1 MFVVSRR
8 TPVQHMGKLIVKA
21 ALSVFIC
28 CLIYEFFDIGTGI
41 PFYSGIAA
49 IICLQP
55 EIKSTFRVGLN
66 RTIGTLIGGFT
77 GMGILFILRE
87 FSLFSFPTLKNFLIS
102 LCIIP
107 LMFLAESFKRGPFSH
122 FLDKARQNNLFT
134 IAPLILFA
142 DFMRKSA
149 LTNITCV
156 AFLSVTITH
165 GTDSTISDFAFN
177 RMLDTLIGVFVS
189 FFINFIPMGKEAK
202 PTERITEDVE

>member
-1 MFVVSRR
+1 
-8 TPVQHMGKLIVKA
+8 MGKLIVKA

-28 CLIYEFFDIGTGI
+28 CLIYEFCDIGTGV

-55 EIKSTFRVGLN
+55 EIRNTFRVGLN

-77 GMGILFILRE
+77 GMAALFVIRA
-87 FSLFSFPTLKNFLIS
+87 FSIFRLPSLQYLLIS
-102 LCIIP
+102 LCIVP
-107 LMFLAESFKRGPFSH
+107 LMYIA
-122 FLDKARQNNLFT
+122 KAIKKNPLSAVLRKNDQRRLLSL
-134 IAPLILFA
+134 APLVFFA

-165 GTDSTISDFAFN
+165 GADTSISGFAMN
-177 RMLDTLIGVFVS
+177 RILDTLIGVFVS
-189 FFINFIPMGKEAK
+189 FFINLLPMGHQV
-202 PTERITEDVE
+202 TTVHHDDIQVE

>member
-1 MFVVSRR
+1 
-8 TPVQHMGKLIVKA
+8 MGKLIIKA

-55 EIKSTFRVGLN
+55 EIKSTLRIGMN

-77 GMGILFILRE
+77 GMAILFILRE

-107 LMFLAESFKRGPFSH
+107 LMFLAESFKRGSISNMVR
-122 FLDKARQNNLFT
+122 KARESKFLKV
-134 IAPLILFA
+134 APLIVFA
-142 DFMRKSA
+142 NFMRKST

-165 GTDSTISDFAFN
+165 GADSSISGFALN
-177 RMLDTLIGVFVS
+177 RIFDTLIGVFVS
-189 FFINFIPMGKEAK
+189 FFVNFIPMGTEAND
-202 PTERITEDVE
+202 TGREMHDVE

>member
-1 MFVVSRR
+1 MANTAKYVHS
-8 TPVQHMGKLIVKA
+8 MGKLIVKA

-28 CLIYEFFDIGTGI
+28 CLIYEFCDIGTGV

-55 EIKSTFRVGLN
+55 EIKNTFRVGLN

-77 GMGILFILRE
+77 GMAALFVIRA
-87 FSLFSFPTLKNFLIS
+87 FSIFRLPSLQYLLIS
-102 LCIIP
+102 LCIVP
-107 LMFLAESFKRGPFSH
+107 LMYIA
-122 FLDKARQNNLFT
+122 KAIKKNPLSAVLRKNDSSKLLS
-134 IAPLILFA
+134 IAPLVFLA

-165 GTDSTISDFAFN
+165 GADTSISGFAMN
-177 RMLDTLIGVFVS
+177 RILDTLIGVFVS
-189 FFINFIPMGKEAK
+189 FFINLLPMGHRQTAVHHDD
-202 PTERITEDVE
+202 IQVE

>member
-1 MFVVSRR
+1 
-8 TPVQHMGKLIVKA
+8 MGKLIVKA

-28 CLIYEFFDIGTGI
+28 CLIYEFCDIGTGV

-55 EIKSTFRVGLN
+55 EIRNTFRVGLN

-77 GMGILFILRE
+77 GMAALFVIRA
-87 FSLFSFPTLKNFLIS
+87 FSIFRLPSLQYLLIS
-102 LCIIP
+102 LCIVP
-107 LMFLAESFKRGPFSH
+107 LMYIA
-122 FLDKARQNNLFT
+122 KAIKKNPLSAVLRKNDQRRLLS
-134 IAPLILFA
+134 IAPLVFFA

-165 GTDSTISDFAFN
+165 GTDTSISGFAMN
-177 RMLDTLIGVFVS
+177 RILDTLIGVFVS
-189 FFINFIPMGKEAK
+189 FFINLLPMGHQV
-202 PTERITEDVE
+202 TTVHHDDIQVE

>member
-1 MFVVSRR
+1 
-8 TPVQHMGKLIVKA
+8 MGKLIVKA

-28 CLIYEFFDIGTGI
+28 CLIYEFCDIGTGV

-55 EIKSTFRVGLN
+55 EIRNTFRVGLN

-77 GMGILFILRE
+77 GMAVLFVIRA
-87 FSLFSFPTLKNFLIS
+87 FSIFRLPSLQYLLIS
-102 LCIIP
+102 LCIVP
-107 LMFLAESFKRGPFSH
+107 LMYIA
-122 FLDKARQNNLFT
+122 KAIKKNPLSAVLRKNDQRRLLS
-134 IAPLILFA
+134 IAPLVFFA

-165 GTDSTISDFAFN
+165 GADTSISGFAMN
-177 RMLDTLIGVFVS
+177 RILDTLIGVFVS
-189 FFINFIPMGKEAK
+189 FFINLLPMGHQV
-202 PTERITEDVE
+202 TTVHHDDIQVE

>member
-1 MFVVSRR
+1 
-8 TPVQHMGKLIVKA
+8 MGKLIVKA

-28 CLIYEFFDIGTGI
+28 CLIYEFCDIGTGV

-55 EIKSTFRVGLN
+55 EIRNTFRVGLN

-77 GMGILFILRE
+77 GMAALFVIRA
-87 FSLFSFPTLKNFLIS
+87 FSIFRLPSLQYLLIS
-102 LCIIP
+102 LCIVP
-107 LMFLAESFKRGPFSH
+107 LMYIA
-122 FLDKARQNNLFT
+122 KAIKKNPLSAVLRKNDQRRLLS
-134 IAPLILFA
+134 IAPLVFFS

-165 GTDSTISDFAFN
+165 GADTSISGFAMN
-177 RMLDTLIGVFVS
+177 RILDTLIGVFVS
-189 FFINFIPMGKEAK
+189 FFINLLPMGHQV
-202 PTERITEDVE
+202 TTVHHDDIQVE